1 MNTYVIEFQDRAGLD
16 RAIEHLWEHLKISGE
31 LNAQPVGNRW
41 RLEVTTEKPLRSG
54 TLEKLG
60 GKLLG

>member
-1 MNTYVIEFQDRAGLD
+1 MNTYVIEFPDRAALD
-16 RAIEHLWEHLKISGE
+16 RALEHLWERLKISGE
-31 LNAQPVGNRW
+31 LNAQPVGGRW
-41 RLEVTTEKPLRSG
+41 RLEVTSEKPLRAG